1 MSTIKVDT
9 IKDTNNV
16 EVYTCKAWVTFN
28 SDAGAIG
35 ASGNVT
41 SITDVAA
48 GETDINFSIT
58 FSDTYYAVV
67 CGGNQ
72 FDDTA
77 MRYIGPSGYSSEKSS
92 TSVRIY
98 HGYYSGTSAAL
109 FDYANYSHHVA
120 VFR

>member
-1 MSTIKVDT
+1 MSTLKVDT
-9 IKDTNNV
+9 IQDTNAV
-16 EVYTCKAWVTFN
+16 EMYLCKAWVTFN
-28 SDAGAIG
+28 PDAGAIG

-41 SITDVAA
+41 SITDVAT

-58 FSDTYYAVV
+58 FSDTNYAVV

-77 MRYIGPSGYSSEKSS
+77 LRYIGPTGFSAEKST
-92 TSVRIY
+92 TSIRIY
-98 HGYYSGTSAAL
+98 HGYHSGSTTNL
-109 FDYANYSHHVA
+109 FDYSNYSHHVA